1 MNYFKIGHLYEEEA
15 TNTILLITQERDELN
30 NTSVEA
36 IIVCSSKAQP
46 FFGYGKS
53 AGDRIDIDDELE
65 RKYFKNIMPEKM
77 LSL

>member
-36 IIVCSSKAQP
+36 IIVCSNLPLYS
-46 FFGYGKS
+46 FRCHNGN
-53 AGDRIDIDDELE
+53 RIFIDDDVE
-65 RKYFKNIMPEKM
+65 RYYFKNIVPEKM
-77 LSL
+77 LSF